1 MREVIFGVVIL
12 AAMLLAVDAMA
23 WPALRRA
30 FGLRSGS
37 RTRRTA
43 AVLFWGTA
51 ALVPPLLTLGLL
63 LAHRGNDAAG
73 WGIISTISVLY
84 LPKVVLAAGALA
96 DWALVGFGRLGVRVV
111 IADRQRRA
119 ALTARVADFRA
130 ASVLG
135 CGLAC
140 VLYLWFLIWASAGR
154 QALTVHRV
162 DVPVAGLPE
171 ALDGLVIAHI
181 SDLHLASLQ
190 GRPELVRKLIA
201 AVNDARPDLVAC
213 TGDLA
218 PAGKL
223 GEGPEILGRLEARLG
238 TFAVAG
244 NHDFGTRELASADWA
259 SPGSR
264 DRDVAALRE
273 AYAARGARLLVNEA
287 ATVERGGGRLTL
299 IGTGVFDEHHGYRDS
314 DLDLACG
321 GLDGNS
327 VGILLTHNPEL
338 WDLEVVGRRPI
349 VLTLAGHTHGGQIG
363 LELGPLR
370 ASLAGLELRRWAGLY
385 REGDQFLYVNRGIGL
400 YGPPFRA
407 GIPAEVALIRLVR
420 ARSRVTSEAVNQLQ
434 EIR

>member
-1 MREVIFGVVIL
+1 MRELILGVVIL
-12 AAMLLAVDAMA
+12 AAVLLAVDAIA
-23 WPALRRA
+23 WQALRRA
-30 FGLRSGS
+30 FGLRSDS
-37 RTRRTA
+37 RTQRTA
-43 AVLFWGTA
+43 AALFWGMA
-51 ALVPPLLTLGLL
+51 ALVAPLLAFGLL
-63 LAHRGNDAAG
+63 LAHRGNDATG
-73 WGIISTISVLY
+73 WGILSTIGVLY
-84 LPKVVLAAGALA
+84 LPKVVLAGGALV
-96 DWALVGFGRLGVRVV
+96 DWVLVGLGRLGRRFVV
-111 IADRQRRA
+111 ADRERRA
-119 ALTARVADFRA
+119 ALAARSAGFRA
-130 ASVLG
+130 ASVLA

-140 VLYLWFLIWASAGR
+140 LLYLWFLIGATAGR
-154 QALTVHRV
+154 QALAVHRV

-171 ALDGLVIAHI
+171 ALDGLVIAHV

-190 GRPELVRKLIA
+190 GRPKLVRKLIA

-223 GEGPEILGRLEARLG
+223 AEGPEILGRLDARLG

-244 NHDFGTRELASADWA
+244 NHDFGTRELAQADWA
-259 SPGSR
+259 SSGTR
-264 DRDVAALRE
+264 DREVAALRE

-287 ATVERGGGRLTL
+287 AIVERGGGRLTL
-299 IGTGVFDEHHGYRDS
+299 LGTSVFDEHHGYRDS

-321 GLDGNS
+321 GLDGNG

-363 LELGPLR
+363 LEIGPLR
-370 ASLAGLELRRWAGLY
+370 ASVAGLELRRWAGLY
-385 REGDQFLYVNRGIGL
+385 RDGDQFLYVNRGIGL

-420 ARSRVTSEAVNQLQ
+420 VAPWPER
-434 EIR
+434 